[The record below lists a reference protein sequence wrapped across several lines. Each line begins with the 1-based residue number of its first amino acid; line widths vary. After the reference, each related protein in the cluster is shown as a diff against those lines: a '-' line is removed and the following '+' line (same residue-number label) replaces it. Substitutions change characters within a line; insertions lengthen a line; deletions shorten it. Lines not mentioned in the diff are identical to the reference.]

1 MMDDLDRS
9 IFFNSIFLVL
19 WAVAF
24 VPYTIR
30 EKKYGLLLATF
41 LPLIPFEIYLSW
53 NLREYPFNIMAGIAS
68 HSQVWRVVFL
78 CTILMNE
85 QKKGKNHERAN

>member
-41 LPLIPFEIYLSW
+41 LPLIPFQFICLGIFVNTLSILW
-53 NLREYPFNIMAGIAS
+53 PGLSTRSLGWGLGVGFRMHYFN
-68 HSQVWRVVFL
+68 
-78 CTILMNE
+78 
-85 QKKGKNHERAN
+85 ERKRKE

>member
-1 MMDDLDRS
+1 MTDDLDRS

-68 HSQVWRVVFL
+68 AFTGLAGGFL
-78 CTILMNE
+78 MHYFN
-85 QKKGKNHERAN
+85 ERAKDKEKS

>member
-1 MMDDLDRS
+1 MMDDLDRA

-53 NLREYPFNIMAGIAS
+53 NLREYPFNIMAG
-68 HSQVWRVVFL
+68 VVNSFAGLGAGFL
-78 CTILMNE
+78 MHYFNE
-85 QKKGKNHERAN
+85 RKRKE